1 MVSRIRMSLARS
13 AGVLLGRANVISSR
27 SVFRPAMFDLELEWT
42 VEVGDGERARRH
54 LPEEAVEKKNTCWL
68 VARHYISRRCAGNQS
83 NWVKLKIGS
92 TVFRQKQTHRWVK
105 RWGSFLFSA
114 RKECLRQNLL
124 CSHKYELVF
133 STIYIFQTKIL
144 EYRCWLFVWQLF
156 FHLIVN
162 DSLKQ
167 QTAALN
173 GLHAIICLIQT
184 GILWWND
191 VAFFVVVV
199 VVFFVLFFS
208 SKKRGLY
215 QNIYV

>member
-1 MVSRIRMSLARS
+1 MSLTCS
-13 AGVLLGRANVISSR
+13 AGVLWGRANVVSSR
-27 SVFRPAMFDLELEWT
+27 SFFRPAMFDLGLEWT
-42 VEVGDGERARRH
+42 VEVGGGERARRH
-54 LPEEAVEKKNTCWL
+54 LPEEDVEKKNTLWL
-68 VARHYISRRCAGNQS
+68 VARHYISRRWAGNQS

-92 TVFRQKQTHRWVK
+92 TVFRQKQTHVEPMSETVRKFFIFSSK
-105 RWGSFLFSA
+105 RMSST
-114 RKECLRQNLL
+114 KSPC
-124 CSHKYELVF
+124 HKYELIF

-167 QTAALN
+167 QTAALK

-191 VAFFVVVV
+191 VAVFVVVV
-199 VVFFVLFFS
+199 VVIAFFVFFFS
-208 SKKRGLY
+208 SKKKGFH